1 VLETRLARLLGTRY
15 AIVQAPMAGFT
26 TPELVAAVSN
36 AGALGS
42 LGGATL
48 APDELR
54 SAIAAVR
61 RLTDRPFAVNLFAPF
76 APATVDEEAVTAMNT
91 ALRPF
96 REELGL
102 AEPQEP
108 PSLPPAGFVEAQIAV
123 VAEERVAVF
132 SFTLGIAPSEPVKE
146 TGSVILATAT
156 TVAEAVELERLGVD
170 AIVAQAGEAG
180 GHRGTFLGSF
190 EDALVG
196 GIALVPRMVDRVS
209 VPVLLAGGIMDG
221 RGIAAALALG
231 AEGVQ
236 LGTAF
241 LGCQESGTPAIY
253 RRTLAAA
260 DDSTVVTRVYSG
272 RDARVVRTPFVDAMT
287 GSSVDL
293 LPFPFQAAITA
304 DIRAAALAAG
314 RADLL
319 FLLAGQGAAMV
330 REMPAAELVEALV
343 RETGE
348 AIDGLA
354 VGQDHSIPPSTHAG

>member
-1 VLETRLARLLGTRY
+1 
-15 AIVQAPMAGFT
+15 MAGGFT

-36 AGALGS
+36 AGGLGS
-42 LGGATL
+42 LAGAHL
-48 APDELR
+48 SPDELR
-54 SAIAAVR
+54 AAIAAIR
-61 RLTDRPFAVNLFAPF
+61 GLTDRPFAVNLFAPLP
-76 APATVDEEAVTAMNT
+76 PATVDDGAVDAMHA

-102 AEPQEP
+102 AEPQGP
-108 PSLPPAGFVEAQIAV
+108 PSLPPAGFVDAQLAV
-123 VAEERVAVF
+123 VAEERVPVF
-132 SFTLGIAPSEPVKE
+132 SFTFGVAPFKRVKE
-146 TGSVILATAT
+146 AGSVILATAT

-180 GHRGTFLGSF
+180 GHRGTFLGPF

-241 LGCQESGTPAIY
+241 LGCPESGAPAVY
-253 RRTLAAA
+253 RESIAA
-260 DDSTVVTRVYSG
+260 DDSTVVSRAYTG
-272 RDARVVRTPFVDAMT
+272 RDARLVRTRFVDAMT
-287 GSSVDL
+287 GSSV
-293 LPFPFQAAITA
+293 LPFPLQALVTA

-314 RADLL
+314 RTDLL
-319 FLLAGQGAAMV
+319 FLLAGQGAALL
-330 REMPAAELVEALV
+330 RELPAGDLVETLV
-343 RETGE
+343 RETE
-348 AIDGLA
+348 AAIDGLA
-354 VGQDHSIPPSTHAG
+354 RGS